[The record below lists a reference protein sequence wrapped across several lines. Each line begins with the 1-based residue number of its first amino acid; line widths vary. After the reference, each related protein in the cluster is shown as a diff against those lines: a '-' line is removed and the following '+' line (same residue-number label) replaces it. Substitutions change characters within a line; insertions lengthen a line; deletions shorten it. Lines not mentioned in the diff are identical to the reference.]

1 MKRDTIERRR
11 RQILRILAI
20 AIISIPYINIEAEY
34 TPEYYSKMDGK
45 KKEAL
50 KQAVKE
56 CVQNHTRLDYYNL
69 PNQWQYSDVYPE
81 LYNGCKRWWEMYS
94 NEVFLINPGQS
105 ALQSYSANKMQRE
118 HSVPK
123 SWWKKNGDVEYT
135 PAYSDMWNLYPS
147 DGAANQKKS
156 NYPLGVVGTVNY
168 DNGSCKVGGAKTG
181 YGGGSANV
189 FEPADEYKGD
199 FARSFFYMATV
210 YDDLPW
216 VYTYMFKT
224 ETWPTLQPWAYNML
238 LQWARQDPVSQKE
251 IVRNNS
257 VDNSQGNRNPFID
270 FPELAEYIWGTR
282 TSETFYI
289 ADQQG
294 GMVTPPI
301 TGDPE
306 LTSPVNGSALDF
318 GQAAVDGTVT
328 AYAEFVGKNF
338 TDPISLRISGTDKGM
353 FKLSETTIT
362 PSAIN
367 TSQVYLLPILF
378 TPTSTGEKEATLII
392 YDGGLDGSISLTLR
406 GEGCPKPELS
416 VLTALEATN
425 ITDNSYVANWQPA
438 PESEIV
444 DYYVINRVRYTAEGT
459 EGETIQAD
467 EPGVLISD
475 REPDV
480 METYTVQ
487 SSRLGYLSEES
498 NTIFVAANGVE
509 DIQIEAPL
517 VIGTID
523 GGIGIISNPGN
534 ETITIYDMS
543 GRVIGN
549 YENLQSGDNVILP
562 EGIYLVTS
570 RSLAQKPL
578 KVIIY

>member
-1 MKRDTIERRR
+1 MITSTTFRPGLNPL
-11 RQILRILAI
+11 LRLA
-20 AIISIPYINIEAEY
+20 AAALMLIPFLNSSAEY
-34 TPEYYSKMDGK
+34 SEQYYSRMDGK

-50 KQAVKE
+50 KQAAKE

-94 NEVFLINPGQS
+94 NEVFLIEPGQS
-105 ALQSYSANKMQRE
+105 ALKSYSANKMQRE

-147 DGAANQKKS
+147 DGTANQRKS
-156 NYPLGVVGTVNY
+156 NYPLGVVATASF

-181 YGGGSANV
+181 YGGGSASV

-257 VDNSQGNRNPFID
+257 VDNSQGNRNPFVD

-289 ADQQG
+289 ADQG
-294 GMVTPPI
+294 GQITPPI

-306 LTSPVNGSALDF
+306 LSAPINGSALDF
-318 GQAAVDGTVT
+318 GQAAVDAPVT
-328 AYAEFVGKNF
+328 AYLEFVGKNF
-338 TDPISLRISGTDKGM
+338 TDPISLRVSGSDKAM
-353 FKLSETTIT
+353 FRLSESSIT
-362 PSAIN
+362 PSAVN
-367 TSQVYLLPILF
+367 TSSSYLLPIVF
-378 TPTSTGEKEATLII
+378 TPTSTGLKEATLII
-392 YDGGLDGSISLTLR
+392 YDGGLDGSISVTLR
-406 GEGCPKPELS
+406 GEGCPKPALS
-416 VLTALEATN
+416 TLTALDATEV
-425 ITDNSYVANWQPA
+425 TDNSYVANWRPA
-438 PESEIV
+438 PDSETV
-444 DYYVINRVRYTAEGT
+444 DYYVINRVRYTATGT
-459 EGETIQAD
+459 ESETIQAG
-467 EPGVLISD
+467 ESGVLVSD

-487 SSRLGYLSEES
+487 SCRLGYLSEES
-498 NTIFVAANGVE
+498 NTIFVAANGVAGVTM
-509 DIQIEAPL
+509 DAPM
-517 VIGTID
+517 VIGTVD
-523 GGIGIISNPGN
+523 GGFGIISNPASDP
-534 ETITIYDMS
+534 ISVYDMS
-543 GRVIGN
+543 GTVIGT
-549 YENLQSGDNVILP
+549 YENLQNGDTVILP
-562 EGIYLVTS
+562 RGIYLVTS
-570 RSLAQKPL
+570 PSLSKPVKIL
-578 KVIIY
+578 VY